1 MSATRPLPL
10 ADETSAPFWE
20 AAREHRLA
28 IQRCSVC
35 LHWNHAPSLAC
46 PACGSFALSFQV
58 VSGTGRL
65 HSWTVLADP
74 PAPGFVGRLPLMVG
88 VVELAEQEGL
98 LMVANVLEADPAD
111 LRIGLPLQVL
121 FEDVTADCVLPQ
133 FRPVK
138 G

>member
-1 MSATRPLPL
+1 MTETRPLPL

-28 IQRCSVC
+28 IQRCTAC
-35 LHWNHAPSLAC
+35 RCWNHAPSLAC

-58 VSGTGRL
+58 VSGRGRL

-74 PAPGFVGRLPLMVG
+74 PAPGFAGRLPLVVG

-98 LMVANVLEADPAD
+98 LMVANVLETDPAN
-111 LRIGLPLQVL
+111 LRLGLPVEVL

-133 FRPVK
+133 VRAAK